1 MFRVLLQS
9 NGWVTE
15 VLGGQRW
22 ADIFEQFHKS
32 KNCSFFSKI
41 LKFKH
46 SLSFGMMPHD
56 LAAIVF
62 ELSRVSQDRLAME
75 YEDQLAFLSRK
86 LCEANWKYEKLKEAL
101 TAQHQQLLIYKACV
115 RKEKGHNIPSEDP
128 ASAVVPKNNEH
139 DDFRA
144 VVSRDGLSDS
154 INSKSV
160 RPSVV
165 FSSSSKSG
173 ENFIEDELLDRSI
186 GIRARIKLPSPPPR
200 LMNAASN
207 FIDLPSKND
216 LFFDDFPNS
225 PLLPESSNKK
235 RKADGIPS
243 NHFSKLVA
251 LPNPER
257 TAVSKYHQDQYVIDL
272 DETENDLDNIFRNH
286 PMTVITR
293 SVTDVGAHKA
303 KTSVKKKLPSPKPLA
318 FHQKINRNS
327 MVAKNDNA
335 TASTRQLQQN
345 KPSANMRC
353 VEVVRKKDDRAA
365 LPGYQCDQ
373 CAAFYNVQIEQGI
386 LDKSKVNEF
395 LQLCSRH
402 KSKWTP
408 PQTPEGFWDL
418 SVRTPDEWKR

>member
-1 MFRVLLQS
+1 
-9 NGWVTE
+9 
-15 VLGGQRW
+15 
-22 ADIFEQFHKS
+22 
-32 KNCSFFSKI
+32 
-41 LKFKH
+41 
-46 SLSFGMMPHD
+46 MMPHD

-101 TAQHQQLLIYKACV
+101 TAQHQQLIIYKALV
-115 RKEKGHNIPSEDP
+115 KKENGCNMPSEDP
-128 ASAVVPKNNEH
+128 ATAVVPKNNEH
-139 DDFRA
+139 GDFRA

-154 INSKSV
+154 TNSKSV
-160 RPSVV
+160 KPSVV

-173 ENFIEDELLDRSI
+173 ENFIEDDLFDRSI
-186 GIRARIKLPSPPPR
+186 DIRGRIKLSSSSRSKSPQ
-200 LMNAASN
+200 LMSGASN
-207 FIDLPSKND
+207 FIDVPSKND
-216 LFFDDFPNS
+216 LFFDVSPNS
-225 PLLPESSNKK
+225 PLLLESSNKK

-243 NHFSKLVA
+243 NHFSKIVA

-286 PMTVITR
+286 PMTVIPRT
-293 SVTDVGAHKA
+293 VKDVDAHKA
-303 KTSVKKKLPSPKPLA
+303 KTSVKKKLPSPKPLT

-327 MVAKNDNA
+327 MVANNDHA
-335 TASTRQLQQN
+335 TAATRQLQQN

-418 SVRTPDEWKR
+418 SVRTPDEWKL